1 MADDYGLPSRGV
13 VFWPVGTG
21 DSTTVI
27 IDDEVVLQVDLHDM
41 AKADDDENP
50 EVPVVDRLVDA
61 LPLVDGEPYLAVFA
75 LTHADK
81 DQCLGFADLLEKV
94 RIGQLWST
102 PRAVAGVQRSR
113 RRGSVPGRDC
123 VPGGIRAAHRGDQE
137 GLGRRVDARQW

>member
-1 MADDYGLPSRGV
+1 MSELPSRGV

-41 AKADDDENP
+41 AKADDDETP
-50 EVPVVDRLVDA
+50 EVPVVDRLVEA
-61 LPLVDGEPYLAVFA
+61 LPQVDGEPYLAVFA

-81 DQCLGFADLLEKV
+81 DHCLGFADLLEKV

-102 PRAVAGVQRSR
+102 PRLWREFNDPDAEDPCPE
-113 RRGSVPGRDC
+113 RGR
-123 VPGGIRAAHRGDQE
+123 VPGGI
-137 GLGRRVDARQW
+137 

>member
-50 EVPVVDRLVDA
+50 EVPVVDRLVEA
-61 LPLVDGEPYLAVFA
+61 LPLGDGEPY
-75 LTHADK
+75 
-81 DQCLGFADLLEKV
+81 
-94 RIGQLWST
+94 
-102 PRAVAGVQRSR
+102 
-113 RRGSVPGRDC
+113 
-123 VPGGIRAAHRGDQE
+123 PGGVCADPC
-137 GLGRRVDARQW
+137 